1 MINYDVITFYQIYMY
16 ILSDVYVKN
25 MKEKLFY
32 SFISTINNEYIYN
45 DEYNCSAYLQFAIFK
60 K

>member
-1 MINYDVITFYQIYMY
+1 MH
-16 ILSDVYVKN
+16 ILSDVYIKN
-25 MKEKLFY
+25 MEEKLFY

-45 DEYNCSAYLQFAIFK
+45 DEYNYSAYLQFAIFK